1 MTFYLHYRYLG
12 VTPPISVA
20 ESNKREKEVTV
31 TLMEELRN
39 QNTFETEAESRTR
52 WVLFLLLESWCS
64 VWLVFLLRFWFL
76 SLVSFSLQ
84 RIGLRVTSNGV
95 HEGCYWRGLLGLSD

>member
-52 WVLFLLLESWCS
+52 WVFCPVFIILVSVFFVFGFSLWPCS
-64 VWLVFLLRFWFL
+64 VYRELVYVLGPRGILLAFT
-76 SLVSFSLQ
+76 
-84 RIGLRVTSNGV
+84 IGFIRLGV
-95 HEGCYWRGLLGLSD
+95 NQNT